1 MSFLQRRQD
10 PGTDAPVDPSVC
22 TMDET
27 ANDWY
32 GVRIAS
38 IFVIL
43 IGSLIGAALPI
54 YLVRYRNSERMGF
67 SKLAFFISKY
77 FGTGVIVSTAFMH
90 LISPANEIL
99 GKDCLKPLLGDYDWS
114 MGIVLMTVMAMFFIE
129 MIGAWFENR
138 SNNKAGHGHGH
149 GDALAVSKKS
159 DEEDGSLNKEAT
171 GTGVKEAAAPAAGG
185 MPSNIRGEDHL
196 GHGRAHNEGDS
207 HLAFAGKMTSIVI
220 LEAGVIL
227 HSIFIGLT
235 LAVSSEFI
243 ILFVVL
249 VFHQTFEGL
258 GLGSRLATFEWPAD
272 KRRWTPWIFA
282 LMYGLTT
289 PIAIAAGLGV
299 KDALQA
305 APTTRYMVEGISN
318 AISGGILLYTGLVE
332 LLAHEFIFN
341 PEMDRASLRYKLFAF
356 GCIAAGAGLMALLA
370 KWA

>member
-10 PGTDAPVDPSVC
+10 PGTDVPAPADPAVC

-43 IGSLIGAALPI
+43 IGSLLGAVIPI
-54 YLVRYRNSERMGF
+54 YLVRYRNNERMGF

-99 GKDCLKPLLGDYDWS
+99 GMACLKPILGDYDWS

-129 MIGAWFENR
+129 MIGAWYENR
-138 SNNKAGHGHGH
+138 SNHEVGHGE
-149 GDALAVSKKS
+149 ALAASKKS
-159 DEEDGSLNKEAT
+159 DEEHGSLNKETTDA
-171 GTGVKEAAAPAAGG
+171 GVQEAGAPSAGG
-185 MPSNIRGEDHL
+185 MPSNLRGEDHL
-196 GHGRAHNEGDS
+196 GHGRAHGEGDS

-272 KRRWTPWIFA
+272 KRRWTPWMFA
-282 LMYGLTT
+282 VLYGLTT

-318 AISGGILLYTGLVE
+318 AISGGILIYTGLVE

>member
-10 PGTDAPVDPSVC
+10 PGTADPAVC

-43 IGSLIGAALPI
+43 VGSLLGAAIPI
-54 YLVRYRNSERMGF
+54 YLVRYRNSDRMGF
-67 SKLAFFISKY
+67 SKLAFFVSKY

-90 LISPANEIL
+90 LISPADEIL
-99 GKDCLKPLLGDYDWS
+99 GMDCLKPLLGDYDWS
-114 MGIVLMTVMAMFFIE
+114 MAIVLMTVMAMFFIE

-138 SNNKAGHGHGH
+138 SSDKAGHGH
-149 GDALAVSKKS
+149 ALAPSKKT
-159 DEEDGSLNKEAT
+159 DEEDGSLNKEVT
-171 GTGVKEAAAPAAGG
+171 GTGVKEAGNPTASG

-207 HLAFAGKMTSIVI
+207 HVAFAGKMTSMII

-227 HSIFIGLT
+227 HSVFIGLT

-243 ILFVVL
+243 VLFVVL

-258 GLGSRLATFEWPAD
+258 GLGSRLATFDWPAD

-282 LMYGLTT
+282 LLYGLTT
-289 PIAIAAGLGV
+289 PIAIAVGLSV
-299 KDALQA
+299 KNALEA

-370 KWA
+370 NWA